1 MATVLPALFFLCPI
15 VLCTLTGSAAVSP
28 EKETQDPALLTHTL
42 ASRMASFMLSLKIL
56 KGKPGKYTTLK
67 FQTAC
72 CSEDMQIKP
81 TWGVNHPLVHYT
93 YAVCYHQ

>member
-1 MATVLPALFFLCPI
+1 MALF
-15 VLCTLTGSAAVSP
+15 
-28 EKETQDPALLTHTL
+28 
-42 ASRMASFMLSLKIL
+42 MLNLKIL

-81 TWGVNHPLVHYT
+81 TWGVNHPFVHYT